1 MRIFVRSQRT
11 LIYTIEKQLL
21 LKSQMS
27 FFSNLF
33 TKNKN
38 AASVRSISQLDFLE
52 VDMHNH
58 LLPGIDDGST
68 SVQQSLGYIKELSS
82 LGFKKFICTPHIMEG
97 VHPNT
102 KFSIG
107 QAHHALSEG
116 LKNSGSDVE
125 IFAAAE
131 HMIDDGLHALVESND
146 LCLMP
151 GGYVLIE
158 MSYLSESKALFQ
170 TILNIQKLGYKPI
183 LAHPERY
190 NYYHSNFNI
199 YKQIKDA
206 GCFLQLN
213 LLSLSRYYG
222 VDVKA
227 IAMTLVKSGMY
238 DFVGTDLHHD
248 KHLRSLKD
256 IVEKYP
262 VREMLKTCTILNPT
276 LLDHINAGKGQHIIA
291 G

>member
-1 MRIFVRSQRT
+1 MA
-11 LIYTIEKQLL
+11 
-21 LKSQMS
+21 

-33 TKNKN
+33 TKKKN
-38 AASVRSISQLDFLE
+38 SASVKSLAQLEFLE

-58 LLPGIDDGST
+58 LLPGIDDGSI
-68 SVQQSLGYIKELSS
+68 SVQQSLEFIKELNN
-82 LGFKKFICTPHIMEG
+82 LGFKNFICTPHIMEG

-102 KFSIG
+102 KSSIH
-107 QAHHALSEG
+107 QAYQALNDG
-116 LKNSGSDVE
+116 LEKSGSNVE

-131 HMIDDGLHALVESND
+131 HMIDDGLHVLIDNND
-146 LCLMP
+146 LCLIP

-158 MSYLSESKALFQ
+158 MSYLSEAKALFQ

-190 NYYHSNFNI
+190 NYYHPNFEM

-206 GCFLQLN
+206 GCLLQLN

-222 VDVKA
+222 VDVKS
-227 IAMTLVKSGMY
+227 IAMTLLKSGMY

-248 KHLRSLKD
+248 KHLQSLKN

-262 VREMLKTCTILNPT
+262 VREMLKSCNIKNNT
-276 LLDHINAGKGQHIIA
+276 LIDHIKSEKVHHIIA

>member
-1 MRIFVRSQRT
+1 MA
-11 LIYTIEKQLL
+11 
-21 LKSQMS
+21 

-33 TKNKN
+33 TKKKN
-38 AASVRSISQLDFLE
+38 STSVRSLTQLDFLE

-68 SVQQSLGYIKELSS
+68 SVQQSLGFIKELNS
-82 LGFKKFICTPHIMEG
+82 LGFKKFICTPHIMDG

-102 KFSIG
+102 KFTIG
-107 QAHHALSEG
+107 NAHHALSEG
-116 LKNSGSDVE
+116 LKKAGSDIE

-131 HMIDDGLHALVESND
+131 HMIDDGLHMLIQNND
-146 LCLMP
+146 LSLMP

-190 NYYHSNFNI
+190 NYYHTNFGI

-206 GCFLQLN
+206 GCLLQLN

-238 DFVGTDLHHD
+238 DFVGTDLHHE
-248 KHLRSLKD
+248 KHLQSLKN
-256 IVEKYP
+256 IVDKYP
-262 VREMLKTCTILNPT
+262 VREMLKSCNILNHT
-276 LLDHINAGKGQHIIA
+276 LMDHINTENGQHIIA